1 MKGIEKLQEERAFL
15 RKGGLSHIGGSA
27 GPISKKDF
35 LHWQAS
41 FYGPKYTPYE
51 GGLFYIEMKFNENY
65 PKEKPEV
72 IMKTKIYHPNINE
85 SGKIC
90 LDYLDSKW
98 TENNNVRGIVDSVCE
113 LLAEPNFDSPL
124 NFSIDKINYEKIAKE
139 YTQKYALEDQEIN
152 WNK

>member
-1 MKGIEKLQEERAFL
+1 MKGVEKLQEERAFL

-72 IMKTKIYHPNINE
+72 IMKTKIFHPNINE
-85 SGKIC
+85 SGTIC
-90 LDYLDSKW
+90 LDYLNSKW

>member
-1 MKGIEKLQEERAFL
+1 MSKGIKKLQEERTFIKKSGVLAN
-15 RKGGLSHIGGSA
+15 IGGAA
-27 GPISKKDF
+27 GPINGDF
-35 LHWQAS
+35 FHWKAC
-41 FYGPKYTPYE
+41 FVGPSNTPYA
-51 GGLFYIEMKFNENY
+51 GGLFFIEMKFNENY

-90 LDYLDSKW
+90 LDYLNSKW

-124 NFSIDKINYEKIAKE
+124 RSIDKLNYEKIAKE

>member
-1 MKGIEKLQEERAFL
+1 
-15 RKGGLSHIGGSA
+15 
-27 GPISKKDF
+27 
-35 LHWQAS
+35 
-41 FYGPKYTPYE
+41 
-51 GGLFYIEMKFNENY
+51 
-65 PKEKPEV
+65 
-72 IMKTKIYHPNINE
+72 MKTKIYHPNINE

-90 LDYLDSKW
+90 LDYLNSKW

-124 NFSIDKINYEKIAKE
+124 RSIDKLNYEKIAKE

>member
-90 LDYLDSKW
+90 LDYLNSKW

-139 YTQKYALEDQEIN
+139 YTKQYALEDQEIN

>member
-85 SGKIC
+85 SGTIC
-90 LDYLDSKW
+90 LDYLNSKW

>member
-1 MKGIEKLQEERAFL
+1 MKGVEKLQEERAFL
-15 RKGGLSHIGGSA
+15 RKGGLPHIGGSA
-27 GPISKKDF
+27 GPISKNDF
-35 LHWQAS
+35 LHWQAC

-85 SGKIC
+85 SGTIC
-90 LDYLDSKW
+90 LDYLNSKW
-98 TENNNVRGIVDSVCE
+98 TENNNIRGIVDSVCE

-124 NFSIDKINYEKIAKE
+124 RDIDKINYEKIAKE
-139 YTQKYALEDQEIN
+139 YTKQYALEDQEIN

>member
-72 IMKTKIYHPNINE
+72 IMKTKIFHPNINE
-85 SGKIC
+85 SGTIC
-90 LDYLDSKW
+90 LDYLNSKW

>member
-1 MKGIEKLQEERAFL
+1 MKGVEKLQEERAFL

-85 SGKIC
+85 SGTIC
-90 LDYLDSKW
+90 LDYLNSKW

>member
-1 MKGIEKLQEERAFL
+1 MKGVEKLQEERAFL

-90 LDYLDSKW
+90 LDYLNSKW